1 MPRGRTGTSQN
12 ADTGRRRSVA
22 NRLEELTAR
31 VKRFGEET
39 ADVGEPWRGGIT
51 AILSQLQ
58 LALESF
64 AALRE
69 VTAEGILDR
78 ADNLVS
84 AQLTIFRREV
94 LPTCPQ
100 GVSEAAVFDRKADL
114 IRILDLA
121 LAGECFDAISEIAR
135 EALQDRDQLTLYCLA
150 SGPLDFYYRARRLSR
165 DAVRER
171 LLELSGRGK
180 EADVLQRLVGP
191 QGVAALLG
199 DVRRSLRDPTVT
211 MELEAAILKPKL
223 DLNDLA
229 PLDGSAEDSEEMR
242 QMEEEYRR
250 VAAMANKLSGQQPG
264 PQPNQ
269 QAKQQPTK
277 KK

>member
-1 MPRGRTGTSQN
+1 MPT
-12 ADTGRRRSVA
+12 
-22 NRLEELTAR
+22 RLDDLTAR
-31 VKRFGEET
+31 IKRFSEET
-39 ADVGEPWRGGIT
+39 ADIGEPWRGGIS

-58 LALESF
+58 LAIESF

-94 LPTCPQ
+94 LPTCPA

-114 IRILDLA
+114 IRLLDLA
-121 LAGECFDAISEIAR
+121 PAADCFDAVTEVAR

-150 SGPLDFYYRARRLSR
+150 SGPLDFYYRARRLGR

-171 LLELSGRGK
+171 LLALSGRGK

-199 DVRRSLRDPTVT
+199 ELRRALRDPNVT
-211 MELEAAILKPKL
+211 KEIEAAMLKPKL
-223 DLNDLA
+223 DLGDLA
-229 PLDGSAEDSEEMR
+229 PLDGSTEDTEELR

-250 VAAMANKLSGQQPG
+250 VAAMANRLSGQQPG
-264 PQPNQ
+264 
-269 QAKQQPTK
+269 QQPEPRK
-277 KK
+277 